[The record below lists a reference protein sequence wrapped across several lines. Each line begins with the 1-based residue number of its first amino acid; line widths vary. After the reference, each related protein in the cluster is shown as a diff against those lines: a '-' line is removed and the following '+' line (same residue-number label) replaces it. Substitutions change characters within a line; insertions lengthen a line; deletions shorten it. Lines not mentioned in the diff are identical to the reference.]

1 MFLSNR
7 TVEEINRN
15 LESLA
20 RDHSRAQATLTQ
32 TKSNLAEFV
41 LLNSKLI
48 EEGAPLDLSAYEDA
62 IEDAEWTIKWSQE
75 EFEKEKARLSAIVSQ
90 LAEDAFLSL
99 T

>member
-7 TVEEINRN
+7 TVEEINRI

-20 RDHSRAQATLTQ
+20 REHSRARATLIAAKT
-32 TKSNLAEFV
+32 NLAEFV
-41 LLNSKLI
+41 LKNSKLI

-62 IEDAEWTIKWSQE
+62 IEDAEWTIKWSRE

-90 LAEDAFLSL
+90 LSISY
-99 T
+99 

>member
-32 TKSNLAEFV
+32 TKTNLAEFV

-62 IEDAEWTIKWSQE
+62 IEDAEWTIQWSRE
-75 EFEKEKARLSAIVSQ
+75 EFEKEKARLAAIVSQ
-90 LAEDAFLSL
+90 LAISY
-99 T
+99 